1 MEKLILRSKS
11 EAELKEKVKNM
22 LTLNEDETIE
32 IVELSKPFKFLFFSK
47 DGEYEVKIVKKSEI
61 TNKSLK
67 KEKVNEKVNKPEVK
81 VNLAKVEKPKK
92 VENKENK
99 VEKNTKISERLNV
112 VIKEFLAVSNLDV
125 KIESIKVKDN
135 VYNIDLVGDDIR
147 YIIGEKGIALSSLEY
162 LLMSLEEFK
171 HVKIFID
178 SNNYKEKREGIL
190 RELANKTAKNVLKT
204 QRKVKLNPMNS
215 RERKIIH
222 EEISK
227 IPGLETVSV
236 GVEPKRCL
244 IIKLKNKK

>member
-61 TNKSLK
+61 TNKSPK
-67 KEKVNEKVNKPEVK
+67 KEKVNEKVNKPEIK

-92 VENKENK
+92 VENKENR
-99 VEKNTKISERLNV
+99 VEKNTKISERLNI

-125 KIESIKVKDN
+125 KIGSIKVKDN

>member
-61 TNKSLK
+61 TNKSPK
-67 KEKVNEKVNKPEVK
+67 KEKVNEKLNKPEVK
-81 VNLAKVEKPKK
+81 VNLEKVEKPKK

-171 HVKIFID
+171 HIKIFID

>member
-61 TNKSLK
+61 TNKSPK
-67 KEKVNEKVNKPEVK
+67 KEKVNEKVNKPEIK

-92 VENKENK
+92 VENKENR
-99 VEKNTKISERLNV
+99 VEKNTKISERLNI

-236 GVEPKRCL
+236 GIEPKRCL

>member
-11 EAELKEKVKNM
+11 KAELKEKVKNM

-61 TNKSLK
+61 TNKSPK
-67 KEKVNEKVNKPEVK
+67 KEKINEKVNKPEIK
-81 VNLAKVEKPKK
+81 VNSAKEEKPKK

-112 VIKEFLAVSNLDV
+112 VIKEFLAISNLDV
-125 KIESIKVKDN
+125 KIESIKVKDS

>member
-11 EAELKEKVKNM
+11 ESELKEKVKNM

-61 TNKSLK
+61 TNKSHK

-112 VIKEFLAVSNLDV
+112 VIKEFLAVSNLDI

>member
-47 DGEYEVKIVKKSEI
+47 DGENEVKIVKKSEI
-61 TNKSLK
+61 TNKSPK
-67 KEKVNEKVNKPEVK
+67 KEKVNEKLNKPEVK
-81 VNLAKVEKPKK
+81 VNLEKVEKPKK

-171 HVKIFID
+171 HIKIFID

>member
-1 MEKLILRSKS
+1 
-11 EAELKEKVKNM
+11 M

-61 TNKSLK
+61 TNKSPK
-67 KEKVNEKVNKPEVK
+67 KEKVNEKLNKPEVK
-81 VNLAKVEKPKK
+81 VNLEKVEKPKK

-171 HVKIFID
+171 HIKIFID

>member
-61 TNKSLK
+61 TNKSPK

>member
-22 LTLNEDETIE
+22 LTLNEDEAIE
-32 IVELSKPFKFLFFSK
+32 IVELSKPFKFLFFFK

-61 TNKSLK
+61 TNKSPK
-67 KEKVNEKVNKPEVK
+67 KEKINEKVNKPEVK
-81 VNLAKVEKPKK
+81 VNLEKVEKPKK

-99 VEKNTKISERLNV
+99 VEKNIKISERLNV

>member
-1 MEKLILRSKS
+1 M
-11 EAELKEKVKNM
+11 
-22 LTLNEDETIE
+22 
-32 IVELSKPFKFLFFSK
+32 
-47 DGEYEVKIVKKSEI
+47 
-61 TNKSLK
+61 
-67 KEKVNEKVNKPEVK
+67 
-81 VNLAKVEKPKK
+81 EKPKK

-178 SNNYKEKREGIL
+178 SNNYKEKREGNL

-236 GVEPKRCL
+236 GIEPKRCL

>member
-61 TNKSLK
+61 TNKSPK
-67 KEKVNEKVNKPEVK
+67 KEKVNEKLNKPEVK
-81 VNLAKVEKPKK
+81 VNLEKVEKPKK

-171 HVKIFID
+171 HIKIFID

-190 RELANKTAKNVLKT
+190 RELANKTAKNVLQT

>member
-61 TNKSLK
+61 TNKSPK

-81 VNLAKVEKPKK
+81 VNLEKVEKPKK

-171 HVKIFID
+171 HIKIFID